1 MNPFVLYSRLPRWVD
16 LVVLALAL
24 LVVWLGSSIPPDG
37 FPDLGLFTYDKL
49 LHVLE
54 YTGVGC
60 AIWVAGRRHG
70 LIDLRLR
77 LHSPA
82 KAYLL
87 GVVLPGAL
95 WAVSDELHQLFVGR
109 DCSVYDWLADLG
121 GLLLAIWICRKLE
134 KRFDRLRENPA

>member
-16 LVVLALAL
+16 LIVLAFALA
-24 LVVWLGSSIPPDG
+24 VVWLGSSIPPDS
-37 FPDLGLFTYDKL
+37 FPDLRIFSYDKL

-54 YTGVGC
+54 YTCLGI

-70 LIDLRLR
+70 LVDLRTR
-77 LHSPA
+77 LHSPL

-95 WAVSDELHQLFVGR
+95 WAVSDELHQLVVGR
-109 DCSVYDWLADLG
+109 SCSVWDWVADLL
-121 GLLLAIWICRKLE
+121 GLLLAVWFCRTLE
-134 KRFDRLRENPA
+134 KRWDWLREPAA